1 MRFKERS
8 CHHNVKVQDEA
19 ASVDVKA
26 AANYSE
32 NLANKVYLFIYLA
45 VLGLS
50 DSRGI

>member
-8 CHHNVKVQDEA
+8 YRHNIKVQDEA
-19 ASVDVKA
+19 ASADVKA

-32 NLANKVYLFIYLA
+32 DLSNKGYLFIYLA

-50 DSRGI
+50 DSCGI